1 MTSWNP
7 PTCSINK
14 LSPGGGGRGEG
25 LSHGTQE
32 GGLCG
37 AAVQCQ
43 RARGSHGGV
52 PLSKWMVYLMEN
64 PVKNGMID
72 NFILQNPM
80 NIWMI
85 W

>member
-43 RARGSHGGV
+43 RARGSHGGGT
-52 PLSKWMVYLMEN
+52 S
-64 PVKNGMID
+64 VKMDGLFD
-72 NFILQNPM
+72 GKSCEKLDD
-80 NIWMI
+80 
-85 W
+85 